1 MRKRKVFFLQNDFNV
16 SCSKSQRGI
25 SREQKQNRRTIA
37 KMHFV
42 MKTRIYRHW
51 DWPYNVRPSLQTH
64 MWIHIYLHKHTHTHY
79 ALAYTYTPTHVNFS
93 VMLPWKQSKHFK
105 SILESKWRKDDKKV
119 VEYSY
124 HWILYH
130 LFKKHLFCSSHWA
143 VPHTDTH
150 TQTCTCTH
158 NVYNVTH
165 TLHVT
170 LHTHVDFYCHSAM
183 ETKQTLQIT
192 S

>member
-1 MRKRKVFFLQNDFNV
+1 MNKVLEYPYQWILYQL
-16 SCSKSQRGI
+16 S
-25 SREQKQNRRTIA
+25 SRHLLSSFHCTVKHA
-37 KMHFV
+37 
-42 MKTRIYRHW
+42 
-51 DWPYNVRPSLQTH
+51 DTH
-64 MWIHIYLHKHTHTHY
+64 VNIHIISQIPTCTHAHSHY

-105 SILESKWRKDDKKV
+105 SILESKWRKNDKKV

-165 TLHVT
+165 TLHVN
-170 LHTHVDFYCHSAM
+170 LHTHVDFPVM
-183 ETKQTLQIT
+183 LPWKQNKHYK
-192 S
+192 